1 MLLKLSCT
9 LSSAERPHS
18 LDHNQ
23 LTLQLSEQQRVCPL
37 PPAPGSTIL
46 TLRRGKGCV
55 CQSEKAHTD
64 NTFPKGRGHFHSST
78 TDWATAEA
86 REALFNERCV
96 TTAAL
101 IALPV
106 ARCHFKRAFKETQ
119 RQNRRLFTKIII
131 CVEWG
136 INIQFTMWIL
146 TQMSPQLNIK
156 LIWIEIQGCTSFQ
169 NSNYSKR
176 IIFFVLRVTLTYL
189 FNERIKY
196 S

>member
-1 MLLKLSCT
+1 MFIRYLPLLG
-9 LSSAERPHS
+9 EPY
-18 LDHNQ
+18 
-23 LTLQLSEQQRVCPL
+23 
-37 PPAPGSTIL
+37 
-46 TLRRGKGCV
+46 LRCAA
-55 CQSEKAHTD
+55 EKAACAKAKRPT
-64 NTFPKGRGHFHSST
+64 PT
-78 TDWATAEA
+78 TPFQKDEAIFTRAQPIEA
-86 REALFNERCV
+86 REAVLNERCV
-96 TTAAL
+96 ITAAL

-156 LIWIEIQGCTSFQ
+156 LIWIKIQGCTSFQ